1 MKLKYSLFT
10 RRKFLNTLLGGGML
24 TFFST
29 LLYPIIK
36 FIVPPY
42 REPDKVILKFADYKD
57 MTSYTV
63 QVFAWGSKPGILVKK
78 ENYYQAFIA
87 VCTHLGCTVTFLSEK
102 RMFFCACH
110 DGWYDENGVNVAGP
124 PPSPLRQLI
133 VEIKGENLIIKKE
146 VING

>member
-1 MKLKYSLFT
+1 MKLKYSVFT
-10 RRKFLNTLLGGGML
+10 RRKFLNTLLGGVIF

-57 MTSYTV
+57 MTSYTA

-78 ENYYQAFIA
+78 GNHYQVFIA
-87 VCTHLGCTVTFLSEK
+87 VCTHLG
-102 RMFFCACH
+102 
-110 DGWYDENGVNVAGP
+110 
-124 PPSPLRQLI
+124 
-133 VEIKGENLIIKKE
+133 
-146 VING
+146 